1 MSGMLKR
8 STTTQGQGAK
18 SHISE
23 CNEAFVKEEQH
34 AQKEEEEAK
43 TSKANANLCIDTVN
57 F

>member
-1 MSGMLKR
+1 MLKR
-8 STTTQGQGAK
+8 TTTAQGQEAK

-43 TSKANANLCIDTVN
+43 TSKANANLCIDTMN